1 MLSHEIYEKL
11 SNIISQSAL
20 NSLSDIQVEALEEE
34 LSKLVQEKSGDI
46 DEISYDDLLVA
57 WENATRIK
65 KFFYKLSDQK
75 ITESR
80 NTYNF

>member
-20 NSLSDIQVEALEEE
+20 NSLSDIQVEALEKE

-57 WENATRIK
+57 WENATRI
-65 KFFYKLSDQK
+65 
-75 ITESR
+75 
-80 NTYNF
+80 

>member
-20 NSLSDIQVEALEEE
+20 NSLSDTQVEALEEE

-46 DEISYDDLLVA
+46 DEISY
-57 WENATRIK
+57 K
-65 KFFYKLSDQK
+65 SF
-75 ITESR
+75 
-80 NTYNF
+80 

>member
-1 MLSHEIYEKL
+1 MADYFPSYQLKVWVEGEMLSHEIYEKL

-46 DEISYDDLLVA
+46 NEISYDDLLVA
-57 WENATRIK
+57 WENATRI
-65 KFFYKLSDQK
+65 
-75 ITESR
+75 
-80 NTYNF
+80 

>member
-11 SNIISQSAL
+11 SDIISKSAL
-20 NSLSDIQVEALEEE
+20 SSLSDTQVEILEEE

-57 WENATRIK
+57 WENATRI
-65 KFFYKLSDQK
+65 
-75 ITESR
+75 
-80 NTYNF
+80 

>member
-57 WENATRIK
+57 WENATR
-65 KFFYKLSDQK
+65 
-75 ITESR
+75 
-80 NTYNF
+80 N